1 MGRPSS
7 GISLLCLVAVLSP
20 AVRAQDSSPA
30 PSAQPA
36 EKKVWTNDD
45 VSDLRAGSPI
55 STVGTDS
62 GSVSA
67 MSGQSA
73 AGTAKRR
80 DAKWYRDQI
89 LKLQNQ
95 LPALNDKIAQLQAGI
110 DGKATGDGKQSTRPL
125 HAGAGD
131 WQVELAQLQKQ
142 RDDIEA
148 RINTLQVQARRAGIP
163 ANALP

>member
-1 MGRPSS
+1 MP
-7 GISLLCLVAVLSP
+7 
-20 AVRAQDSSPA
+20 
-30 PSAQPA
+30 
-36 EKKVWTNDD
+36 
-45 VSDLRAGSPI
+45 
-55 STVGTDS
+55 
-62 GSVSA
+62 
-67 MSGQSA
+67 GQSA
-73 AGTAKRR
+73 ASTAKRR

-95 LPALNDKIAQLQAGI
+95 LPALNEKIAQLQAGI
-110 DGKATGDGKQSTRPL
+110 DGKATGDGKHSTRPL

-131 WQVELAQLQKQ
+131 WRVELAQLQKQ